1 MRRRLQRVRVRGGQR
16 HNRAQRQKEKT
27 LAESASSAWA
37 KVSGAGAALAA
48 MRDVEK
54 VKDLEEEVELK
65 RNCFLVTAP
74 RQEAWTFAP
83 QIDMRVIRGD
93 PRRGRAAPRE
103 DHKHAHVPQRRNPL
117 QQQQGRWKPR
127 QLVRAV
133 VDEEFEDSA
142 AWDQLDQTYYEA
154 EDVTEDW
161 FDDPDDTYWQ
171 DDDEAF
177 FYDATSVD
185 DSSLFDTE
193 EFDQV
198 YAAYTDAKQRMQQ
211 LRQSR
216 GFYPVVAMV
225 DQRQMPLGSSTTPRS
240 PSPPSG
246 KKGKGK
252 KPKGKSTTSSSSGKG
267 PTGKARAK
275 DAMAGM
281 PETRTCLRCGKV
293 GHLAANC
300 QTKTG
305 SPKKRVLEDGDPLL
319 AGMVFHQEHLQ
330 FEDAVE
336 DLEQPVFYD
345 AEEAYAQGE
354 QLVRAGGWL
363 TERADTAIQDQGA
376 SSFLMGTEYL
386 LRYIRWLAAKG
397 FDVSQ
402 LEFKRCDKAFRFG
415 GDAEGHSRWMISLP
429 VLIEGVPG
437 RIQSYVIFG
446 ATPML
451 LGRPVLEKLQT
462 IVDFGDN
469 RMRIMGG
476 PWKEIERG
484 KQGAMLLPLCQNLH
498 EADQLSQPVFDLRS
512 EDDHAESA
520 TLHEFLKDL
529 NAEQRYEEMK
539 SEVEG
544 LADDGPQA
552 EEKEGVEKTIESL
565 EKFFV
570 CCEHQLQEIKKKQS
584 QMLQEARPEARRRK
598 LVWEV
603 YAGRGR
609 VSEECARSGAEVMRF
624 GLDDG
629 WDFTKAKHRRALLS
643 MQQELEPDE
652 VFISPKCTLWS
663 PMQNINVRN
672 EEDAQALRE
681 KQWED
686 HEIHLKFARRLYLQ
700 QAKHGRH
707 AHIERPAPSKAWS
720 TPAFKN
726 HCWSRDSTYVLNVQE
741 LPFDLKQTDLQATNG
756 LTMING
762 QKKIY
767 VNDSETY
774 MVGKGQ
780 WHGKT
785 LFPLTKAAATCRR
798 MPYAGDLESKVQNRW
813 TLRGRGHVWTAVGV
827 TKKRKEKDDLR
838 EGRVKLE
845 DRLAF
850 VEGKKAEL
858 ASIFENGVWEIECHP
873 ERVDHARVMKARFV
887 LKWTMDQKGNPR
899 AKARL
904 VLQGFSDPDLLQ
916 GSLETSSPTLSRIS
930 RQMLL
935 AIAVNE
941 GWSKFTADEM
951 KEMNATGKAREALK
965 KEFNFKHWTTD
976 EKGELEFCGNK
987 LTKGDDESWRLQ
999 QEDYLKK
1006 IKPMSTVKKNEE
1018 EELRGREAR
1027 KEEEEDEE
1035 MMEESGVQTEEAP
1048 RAPPRVEDKTTKLE
1062 AKIEQYRDF
1071 IRRGN
1076 LVNQDLRSTID
1087 DLRTEIE
1094 ERQMRQDRTDQ
1105 ELGRHQRMIAEIER
1119 ELQEVR
1125 RQAEAA
1131 RSNLAG
1137 IPSRVFISRRGEK
1150 YHLRPDC
1157 NGMNNATAIRHVD
1170 YCSFCS
1176 QQVMSTPSMF
1186 VPHQDVGRPT

>member
-1 MRRRLQRVRVRGGQR
+1 MPT
-16 HNRAQRQKEKT
+16 ASEEKQP
-27 LAESASSAWA
+27 ESASSDKFFVPKFDNTTVGYKEWRKRIQLYAHRQKLQGRSRETALNVLSVLEGAAWRQCEDLELSELEREDGIQTILRRLDA
-37 KVSGAGAALAA
+37 QWQYDERVEMPEAFEKFFFRLVRKQGQSLLDFCSEFNQALRELKKFKIELPQEVSGWLMLRRAALSKEQQLMIQTHIGTTLTLTA
-48 MRDVEK
+48 VEPA
-54 VKDLEEEVELK
+54 LYLI
-65 RNCFLVTAP
+65 LG
-74 RQEAWTFAP
+74 Q
-83 QIDMRVIRGD
+83 
-93 PRRGRAAPRE
+93 

-127 QLVRAV
+127 QLVHAV
-133 VDEEFEDSA
+133 VDEEPEDSA

-171 DDDEAF
+171 EDDEAF
-177 FYDATSVD
+177 FYDAMSVD

-193 EFDQV
+193 DFDQV

-252 KPKGKSTTSSSSGKG
+252 KSKGKSTSSSSSGKG

-552 EEKEGVEKTIESL
+552 EEKEGVEKAIESL

-720 TPAFKN
+720 TPAFK
-726 HCWSRDSTYVLNVQE
+726 S
-741 LPFDLKQTDLQATNG
+741 LPGMQVTFDQCAYGATTWTD
-756 LTMING
+756 
-762 QKKIY
+762 
-767 VNDSETY
+767 D
-774 MVGKGQ
+774 GQ
-780 WHGKT
+780 WAPIKKSTT
-785 LFPLTKAAATCRR
+785 L
-798 MPYAGDLESKVQNRW
+798 
-813 TLRGRGHVWTAVGV
+813 
-827 TKKRKEKDDLR
+827 
-838 EGRVKLE
+838 
-845 DRLAF
+845 
-850 VEGKKAEL
+850 
-858 ASIFENGVWEIECHP
+858 
-873 ERVDHARVMKARFV
+873 
-887 LKWTMDQKGNPR
+887 
-899 AKARL
+899 
-904 VLQGFSDPDLLQ
+904 
-916 GSLETSSPTLSRIS
+916 
-930 RQMLL
+930 
-935 AIAVNE
+935 
-941 GWSKFTADEM
+941 
-951 KEMNATGKAREALK
+951 
-965 KEFNFKHWTTD
+965 
-976 EKGELEFCGNK
+976 
-987 LTKGDDESWRLQ
+987 
-999 QEDYLKK
+999 
-1006 IKPMSTVKKNEE
+1006 
-1018 EELRGREAR
+1018 
-1027 KEEEEDEE
+1027 
-1035 MMEESGVQTEEAP
+1035 
-1048 RAPPRVEDKTTKLE
+1048 KTTKQ
-1062 AKIEQYRDF
+1062 AM
-1071 IRRGN
+1071 
-1076 LVNQDLRSTID
+1076 VW
-1087 DLRTEIE
+1087 
-1094 ERQMRQDRTDQ
+1094 QM
-1105 ELGRHQRMIAEIER
+1105 
-1119 ELQEVR
+1119 
-1125 RQAEAA
+1125 
-1131 RSNLAG
+1131 
-1137 IPSRVFISRRGEK
+1137 SRRRSGD
-1150 YHLRPDC
+1150 HAHHPWPNTLPRPSWLMKGYT
-1157 NGMNNATAIRHVD
+1157 NR
-1170 YCSFCS
+1170 
-1176 QQVMSTPSMF
+1176 SM
-1186 VPHQDVGRPT
+1186 QLDKKNS